1 MEVKVEWKNEKKT
14 EHVYVRDSADGDFSV
29 AGLSEDA
36 KTRLET
42 LLVAVKTDV
51 KWCLG
56 GKNRRFYALHHVW
69 TAMSDLISY
78 LIALRNEEEA
88 LEKNA

>member
-1 MEVKVEWKNEKKT
+1 MEVKNEKKT

-36 KTRLET
+36 KTRLES
-42 LLVAVKTDV
+42 LLAAVKTEV
-51 KWCLG
+51 KVSYG
-56 GKNRRFYALHHVW
+56 DENRRLYALHRVW
-69 TAMSDLISY
+69 TAMADLISY
-78 LIALRNEEEA
+78 LIALRNEEET